1 MMKRQ
6 WLPVFP
12 RNVWLLSI
20 TLALVMTAVPLMVL
34 ISGLLGARLAP
45 VPELATLP
53 LAFVVLGTAFFAFPA
68 AMLMRRRGRRFG
80 GFFALG
86 CSLAGAG
93 AGAVATETESFAS
106 LLLASVSMG
115 AGMAFY
121 QQFRFAAIESM
132 PSAARAGSAVSLIM
146 LSGIVSAFVGPELG
160 IWGRQWPGLAEYT
173 GAFVLLAGLVLVAAL
188 VFAGFKNPLPVHEE
202 SVEPARPLWR
212 IVCQPVFLMALAAAA
227 IGYGVMSFLMT
238 STPISMHNMH
248 GHSLAEAKWVIQSH
262 LVAMFL
268 PSLFAG
274 VLQQRIGSARLML
287 TGCGLYA
294 LVLIIA
300 LNGQAVLH
308 YWWALVLLG
317 VGWNFLFLAGT
328 TLLPAA
334 YRGAERFKTQAV
346 NDFSIFAV
354 QAVVSLLAGWVLYRY
369 GWTLQVWLCVPVV
382 VLLALASGWY
392 ATRQPVSQV
401 SQSAG

>member
-1 MMKRQ
+1 MKRS

-53 LAFVVLGTAFFAFPA
+53 LAFAVLGTAFFAFPA

-80 GFFALG
+80 GFFALV
-86 CSLAGAG
+86 CSLLGAG
-93 AGAVATETESFAS
+93 AGVWATEGESFFS
-106 LLLASVSMG
+106 LLLASVMMG
-115 AGMAFY
+115 GGMAFY

-132 PSAARAGSAVSLIM
+132 PSAAQAGPAVSLIM

-173 GAFVLLAGLVLVAAL
+173 GAFILLAGLIVVAAL
-188 VFAGFKNPLPVHEE
+188 VFAGFKNPLPVQEQ
-202 SVEPARPLWR
+202 SSAPTRSLGQ
-212 IVCQPVFLMALAAAA
+212 IVRQPVFLMALAAAA
-227 IGYGVMSFLMT
+227 IGYAVMSFLMT

-262 LVAMFL
+262 LIAMFL

-287 TGCGLYA
+287 AGCGLYA
-294 LVLIIA
+294 LVLVIA
-300 LNGQAVLH
+300 LNGQAVMH

-328 TLLPAA
+328 TLLPSA

-354 QAVVSLLAGWVLYRY
+354 QAMVSLLAGWVLYRY

-382 VLLALASGWY
+382 LLLALASGWY
-392 ATRQPVSQV
+392 ATRQSAP
-401 SQSAG
+401 QSAG